1 MVSQSIETVIGLVAN
16 GMGVSIVPQVYTR
29 IYNTGSKI
37 QYYHIEESF
46 DACWSMA
53 VAYCKDMPLTKP
65 AKEFLRLLKTTP
77 NLFPE
82 YIMPNV
88 FER

>member
-29 IYNTGSKI
+29 IYNTSSKI